1 MRNFRIFALFV
12 LTFFLLAVGG
22 LSPALAQTADPT
34 PPDVQVE
41 TPERQIGSMD
51 AAIETAADANPPS
64 KTPPNVDFDD
74 PAIRA
79 AIDAREAA
87 EAAQAEAD
95 KALADAVRE
104 QMAQSQTAEAADGG
118 GKSSLIPTNA
128 EEAKALFAK
137 MWEKVLGWLTSI
149 KFLAQIGAIVLAY
162 ILAPLLARIFR
173 KRVFL
178 FRDAPAADVK
188 LKVIRDYIYH
198 IGGLLRP
205 IALVGLLILFGAILK
220 AVPAAGDTWLVKI
233 AQSLA
238 VVFLLY
244 RAIKQFISND
254 LFQKLAIWIAIPIA
268 LIMLFGYFDDLIQKL
283 DSVSVMEMG
292 GEPITLMTIVL
303 LVIFGGIF
311 FKLGNIANTKGQTAI
326 RSQEGMDVAV
336 QEVVA
341 KIFQIILFTIVFLM
355 VLGAAKVPLSGLVV
369 IFSAL
374 SLGVGLGLQPIAAN
388 FVSGM
393 IILFDRSV
401 RAGDYVV
408 LPDGQEGFVEAIN
421 MRNTVVETTDG
432 KDIMV
437 PNTTFTEGTYENW
450 THKDPRQRYEVH
462 FRVSY
467 DTDLDML
474 EGILMPIFEANPQVL
489 TEPEMPDLEF
499 REFGEY
505 GAHMAVEFWCSG
517 IDDGPN
523 KFTSDLNFAVW
534 RALRDN
540 NIKIPFP
547 KLEIHKT

>member
-188 LKVIRDYIYH
+188 L
-198 IGGLLRP
+198 
-205 IALVGLLILFGAILK
+205 
-220 AVPAAGDTWLVKI
+220 
-233 AQSLA
+233 
-238 VVFLLY
+238 
-244 RAIKQFISND
+244 
-254 LFQKLAIWIAIPIA
+254 AIWIAIPIA

-336 QEVVA
+336 
-341 KIFQIILFTIVFLM
+341 
-355 VLGAAKVPLSGLVV
+355 S
-369 IFSAL
+369 
-374 SLGVGLGLQPIAAN
+374 
-388 FVSGM
+388 
-393 IILFDRSV
+393 
-401 RAGDYVV
+401 
-408 LPDGQEGFVEAIN
+408 
-421 MRNTVVETTDG
+421 
-432 KDIMV
+432 
-437 PNTTFTEGTYENW
+437 
-450 THKDPRQRYEVH
+450 QRYPWV
-462 FRVSY
+462 
-467 DTDLDML
+467 
-474 EGILMPIFEANPQVL
+474 
-489 TEPEMPDLEF
+489 
-499 REFGEY
+499 
-505 GAHMAVEFWCSG
+505 
-517 IDDGPN
+517 
-523 KFTSDLNFAVW
+523 
-534 RALRDN
+534 
-540 NIKIPFP
+540 
-547 KLEIHKT
+547 